1 MARTA
6 PNPEVIAWAME
17 RVGKE
22 PGDFSSISKNAERW
36 VTGEKVPTVK
46 QMQKLAEKTHVPLPY
61 FYDDAVP
68 RMSLQIPDYRTT
80 FSATAEHPSPEL
92 YETIN
97 LMQSRQ
103 DWLRAYLED
112 SGYEALGLVGA
123 CAEDRDVTRAAAKI
137 RSVLSLEDRWART
150 LKPDEAVGFLRR
162 AIEAAG
168 VYTCAGS
175 FFHHGSRPYDVS
187 EFRGFVLAD
196 DYAPIIFLNTQ
207 DARSA
212 QLFTLIHEFAHLLF
226 NETGVDD
233 KAYELA
239 EKEDLCDSVAAE
251 VLVPAT
257 LVFSFFNQMEP
268 EAAVSALRKTTK
280 ASEIVCLRRARD
292 LGCITRD
299 DFFELYAD
307 YKRRLEEAGN
317 PKRARSGGGPSYYIV
332 KKSML
337 GDLFADTVYE
347 GIKSERLLFSDA
359 YRLTDMKASSFKKFY
374 AEEGKYL

>member
-6 PNPEVIAWAME
+6 PNPEIIAWAME

-22 PGDFSSISKNAERW
+22 PSDFVGISKNAERW

-46 QMQKLAEKTHVPLPY
+46 QMQKLADKTHVPLPY
-61 FYDDAVP
+61 FYNDTVP

-80 FSATAEHPSPEL
+80 YSGTAENPSPEL

-97 LMQSRQ
+97 LMQCRQ
-103 DWLRAYLED
+103 DWLSAYLED
-112 SGYEALGLVGA
+112 SGYGALAFVGA
-123 CAEDRDVTRAAAKI
+123 CADDRDAKRAASMV
-137 RSVLSLEDRWART
+137 RSMLPLEDGWARSLE
-150 LKPDEAVGFLRR
+150 PDEAVGFLRR
-162 AIEAAG
+162 AIESAG

-187 EFRGFVLAD
+187 EFRGFVLAN

-212 QLFTLIHEFAHLLF
+212 QLFTLIHEFVHLLF

-233 KAYELA
+233 MVYEIP

-251 VLVPAT
+251 VLVPAS
-257 LVFSFFNQMEP
+257 LVFSFFNQMPLE
-268 EAAVSALRKTTK
+268 EAVSALRKTTK
-280 ASEIVCLRRARD
+280 ASEIVCLRRARELD
-292 LGCITRD
+292 CITRD
-299 DFFELYAD
+299 DFFTLYAD
-307 YKRRLEEAGN
+307 YKRRLEEVGG
-317 PKRARSGGGPSYYIV
+317 PKRGRSGGGPSYYVV

-337 GDLFADTVYE
+337 GDLFANTVFE
-347 GIKSERLLFSDA
+347 GVKSERLLFSDA
-359 YRLTDMKASSFKKFY
+359 YRLTDMKASSFEKFY